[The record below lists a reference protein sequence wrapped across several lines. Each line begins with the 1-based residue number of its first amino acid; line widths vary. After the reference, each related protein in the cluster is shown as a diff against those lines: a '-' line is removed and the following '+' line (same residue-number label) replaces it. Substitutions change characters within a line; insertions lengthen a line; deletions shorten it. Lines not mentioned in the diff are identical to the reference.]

1 MTAKKPSPA
10 PRSLE
15 IVKKE
20 AAPEKKEAPETE
32 AVPEMAPVKVPG
44 KDGEISI
51 FPDFLSDKKRKKS
64 KPKSIILDNDYVRQL
79 QNLKGIGL
87 TYEQIACAKNISI
100 ETLNA
105 MFRAIPA
112 LKAEVERGAVLAI
125 KKVRA
130 VHFQNV
136 INSPN
141 PQDQVGWDY
150 MRGGAKNPNRL
161 ELRDD
166 KGKKQAPEA
175 IKPEARAAMVK
186 SLF

>member
-1 MTAKKPSPA
+1 
-10 PRSLE
+10 
-15 IVKKE
+15 
-20 AAPEKKEAPETE
+20 
-32 AVPEMAPVKVPG
+32 
-44 KDGEISI
+44 
-51 FPDFLSDKKRKKS
+51 
-64 KPKSIILDNDYVRQL
+64 
-79 QNLKGIGL
+79 
-87 TYEQIACAKNISI
+87 
-100 ETLNA
+100 

-186 SLF
+186 SLFKTLSGEGAFPGLTISDEQVKKIDAENEKLPGKNLNGTKCFRQRMNE